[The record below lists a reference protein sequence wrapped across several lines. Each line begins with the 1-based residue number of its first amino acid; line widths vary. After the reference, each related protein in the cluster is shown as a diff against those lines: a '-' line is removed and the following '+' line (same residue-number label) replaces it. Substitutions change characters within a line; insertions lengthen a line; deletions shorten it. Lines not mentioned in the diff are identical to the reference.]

1 MTTLTTEQRL
11 AVDVLVTRDQIS
23 RAAAVNTVRELDES
37 QIRFLLMRIRAPEEE
52 ESEEDT
58 TEE

>member
-37 QIRFLLMRIRAPEEE
+37 QIRFLLMRIRGPEEE
-52 ESEEDT
+52 EAEE
-58 TEE
+58 